1 MEAGKQPST
10 RQKIGSVL
18 VVLISLGMM
27 LSNVESPLQ
36 YGLVGGLG
44 ALFLLWMWLS
54 FKRGTVGKH
63 SSSMRGVLFVGL
75 GAAFCICMVWQFGFP
90 KSLGEADF
98 LVGGAIMLLAGI
110 FMIVRDIGRK
120 PEDLVPKEPGAPD
133 DTSGE

>member
-54 FKRGTVGKH
+54 F
-63 SSSMRGVLFVGL
+63 
-75 GAAFCICMVWQFGFP
+75 
-90 KSLGEADF
+90 
-98 LVGGAIMLLAGI
+98 
-110 FMIVRDIGRK
+110 
-120 PEDLVPKEPGAPD
+120 
-133 DTSGE
+133 

>member
-63 SSSMRGVLFVGL
+63 SS
-75 GAAFCICMVWQFGFP
+75 
-90 KSLGEADF
+90 
-98 LVGGAIMLLAGI
+98 
-110 FMIVRDIGRK
+110 
-120 PEDLVPKEPGAPD
+120 
-133 DTSGE
+133 